1 MEAYIAAA
9 NITGESMTA
18 AFIHGFVLAIGLI
31 IPLGVQNF
39 FVFSQGALRK
49 FGRALPVVITA
60 GICDSLLI
68 LLAVSGVSLVVLNF
82 EWMKTLLVV
91 LGVLFLL
98 YMGVMSWKAKPS
110 AGQNEGLA
118 GAKVTQLIG
127 YTMMISILNPHA
139 ILDTVGVIGTSSIQY
154 AGGAKIAFTAACLMV
169 SWIWFFFL
177 AALGHLIGSKDPS
190 GKLVG
195 ALNKISA
202 VVMWA
207 AAVYLVAALL

>member
-1 MEAYIAAA
+1 MI
-9 NITGESMTA
+9 A

-39 FVFSQGALRK
+39 FVFSQGAVRK
-49 FGRALPVVITA
+49 FGRALPIVITA
-60 GICDSLLI
+60 GFCDTMLI

-82 EWMKTLLVV
+82 VWMKTVLVV
-91 LGVLFLL
+91 LGTLFLL
-98 YMGVMSWKAKPS
+98 YMGVMSWRAKAE
-110 AGQNEGLA
+110 AGANSGLA
-118 GAKVTQLIG
+118 GAKVSQLIS

-154 AGGAKIAFTAACLMV
+154 AGQAKIAFTAACVMV

-177 AALGHLIGSKDPS
+177 AALGHLVGSKDPS

-207 AAVYLVAALL
+207 AAVYLVVALWE